1 MMVEILTELAAYL
14 QEKGYAADVTQVQRG
29 LELLSFGNTDV
40 TDPEEVCGVL
50 RPVFSQNPAQYLAF
64 PEHFHTFAV
73 SREKIRRNAA
83 DRRNLE
89 EAGRQRREEESRYA
103 ARRGSLEEQLEEMR
117 QRFEK
122 KRQALEQEFWSQN
135 PDLLT
140 RADHRLLEKM
150 RETIEREPVLTG
162 VFFGERADLAEEAMA
177 ILRDRAQDAL
187 LFGDREAFRNWQG
200 LYRIAQKRR
209 DADVVRKEQ
218 LDRFVT
224 ERMPEERKAMRA
236 LEDRILAE
244 KRDHEETQKNID
256 REMEQ
261 LMSRLQIKKE
271 SEQHREVFEGG
282 GAVVLLP
289 GTVGLLPPGM
299 DLAFEDLSS
308 SQRRQIADFIRDNV
322 LRFRTRLTRNLQTLR
337 EGALDLRETI
347 RAACRTGG
355 VPLSLIRRKKR
366 PGRADLVLI
375 LDVSGSCQSASAMML
390 TFFYYLQQAFPN
402 GCRAFAFV
410 NSLYDISPV
419 LGAGEIEK
427 ALPKV
432 LSMIPRRG
440 VYSDYSRPLHSL
452 WTEHRQIFR
461 KDTIVIFAGDA
472 RNNRNPSFS
481 EDLKNICRRVRYAYW
496 LNTEEEAMWGQGDS
510 AAKACMQILP
520 MREVVN
526 SRQLI
531 GFLADGLGKERR

>member
-1 MMVEILTELAAYL
+1 
-14 QEKGYAADVTQVQRG
+14 
-29 LELLSFGNTDV
+29 
-40 TDPEEVCGVL
+40 
-50 RPVFSQNPAQYLAF
+50 
-64 PEHFHTFAV
+64 
-73 SREKIRRNAA
+73 
-83 DRRNLE
+83 
-89 EAGRQRREEESRYA
+89 
-103 ARRGSLEEQLEEMR
+103 
-117 QRFEK
+117 
-122 KRQALEQEFWSQN
+122 
-135 PDLLT
+135 
-140 RADHRLLEKM
+140 
-150 RETIEREPVLTG
+150 
-162 VFFGERADLAEEAMA
+162 MA

-200 LYRIAQKRR
+200 LYRIAQKRG
-209 DADVVRKEQ
+209 DAGVVRKEQ
-218 LDRFVT
+218 LDRFVAD
-224 ERMPEERKAMRA
+224 RMPEERKAMRA
-236 LEDRILAE
+236 LENRILAE

-531 GFLADGLGKERR
+531 GFLADGLGKERG